1 MALLRGV
8 WGMLRVLGR
17 SGAELCGCGNS
28 LRSPFSFVYVPKW
41 FSSTM
46 NGYPKKPMNSFLRY
60 TREKM
65 NIFRAE
71 YPELKVAELAK
82 RIGEQWR
89 ELPDAEKKIYEDAYK
104 EEWKAYKE
112 EVNRIRKALTP
123 AELAERNLQGLYK
136 RKRIIKKKELLML
149 GKPKKARTAYN
160 IFLSEYLSTSEG
172 ATNQVYEQLAKDD
185 KIRYA
190 NEIRSWEEQMIEN
203 GRSDLVR
210 SRPHHRN
217 RITWAK
223 KD

>member
-1 MALLRGV
+1 
-8 WGMLRVLGR
+8 
-17 SGAELCGCGNS
+17 
-28 LRSPFSFVYVPKW
+28 
-41 FSSTM
+41 M
-46 NGYPKKPMNSFLRY
+46 NGYPKKPMNSFIRY
-60 TREKM
+60 TKEKM
-65 NIFRAE
+65 NILRAE
-71 YPELKVAELAK
+71 YPELKVTELLK

-112 EVNRIRKALTP
+112 EVNRIHKALTP
-123 AELAERNLQGLYK
+123 AELAEINLQGLYK
-136 RKRIIKKKELLML
+136 RKGIIKKKELLML

-172 ATNQVYEQLAKDD
+172 ATNQEKWKSANENWRNLSSSQKLVYEQLAKDD

-190 NEIRSWEEQMIEN
+190 NEIRSWEEQMIES

-217 RITWAK
+217 RITQAK